1 MEEHFVT
8 TEDGYILGVHRIP
21 HGRNEDSRKD
31 QTVRTQPK
39 QSIFLGHGL
48 TSSSASYS
56 WGPPDKSLG
65 YILADAGNPIRII
78 KLFLEPRKILSMLV
92 FIIQIHID

>member
-21 HGRNEDSRKD
+21 HGRNEDLRKD
-31 QTVRTQPK
+31 QTVKTQPK

-65 YILADAGNPIRII
+65 YILADAGKPKRTYHCI
-78 KLFLEPRKILSMLV
+78 S
-92 FIIQIHID
+92 

>member
-21 HGRNEDSRKD
+21 HGRNEDLRKD
-31 QTVRTQPK
+31 QTVKTQPK

-65 YILADAGNPIRII
+65 YILVDAGNPKRII
-78 KLFLEPRKILSMLV
+78 KIFLESRKILVMPYLR
-92 FIIQIHID
+92 HKNLY

>member
-1 MEEHFVT
+1 MT
-8 TEDGYILGVHRIP
+8 TDDGYILGVHRIP

-31 QTVRTQPK
+31 RNVKTKPK

-65 YILADAGNPIRII
+65 YILADAGNPKRTI
-78 KLFLEPRKILSMLV
+78 KKFLESRKNSYHALYI
-92 FIIQIHID
+92 

>member
-21 HGRNEDSRKD
+21 HGRNEDLRKD
-31 QTVRTQPK
+31 QTVKTQPK

-48 TSSSASYS
+48 TSSSASYF
-56 WGPPDKSLG
+56 WGTPDKSLG
-65 YILADAGNPIRII
+65 YILADAGNPKRII
-78 KLFLEPRKILSMLV
+78 KIFLESRKILIMPNI
-92 FIIQIHID
+92 FKT

>member
-21 HGRNEDSRKD
+21 HGRNED
-31 QTVRTQPK
+31 QTVKVEPK

-65 YILADAGNPIRII
+65 YILADAGNTKRII
-78 KLFLEPRKILSMLV
+78 KIFRESRKILIMLV
-92 FIIQIHID
+92 FFIQIHID

>member
-1 MEEHFVT
+1 M
-8 TEDGYILGVHRIP
+8 HRIP

-31 QTVRTQPK
+31 RNVKTKPK

-65 YILADAGNPIRII
+65 YILADAGNPKITI
-78 KLFLEPRKILSMLV
+78 KRFLKPWKILILLI
-92 FIIQIHID
+92 F